1 MSQQSNNNSPIIIQS
16 SEIQPVERRGR
27 WSYERHLAAIDAMI
41 NYRPFEKHHTSALA
55 SWDKVFESVNNTSP
69 DLVPLGSSAIRNYV
83 IKARK
88 DVIRKERTERG
99 GTGTNDSESTL
110 DNRILYLNELVSIS

>member
-1 MSQQSNNNSPIIIQS
+1 MSQQSNSNSPIIIQS
-16 SEIQPVERRGR
+16 SKIQPVERRGR

-69 DLVPLGSSAIRNYV
+69 DLVPLVSSAIRNYV
-83 IKARK
+83 RK
-88 DVIRKERTERG
+88 LEKRLLEKREQKEVVLAPTIPNQHWIIASF
-99 GTGTNDSESTL
+99 T
-110 DNRILYLNELVSIS
+110 